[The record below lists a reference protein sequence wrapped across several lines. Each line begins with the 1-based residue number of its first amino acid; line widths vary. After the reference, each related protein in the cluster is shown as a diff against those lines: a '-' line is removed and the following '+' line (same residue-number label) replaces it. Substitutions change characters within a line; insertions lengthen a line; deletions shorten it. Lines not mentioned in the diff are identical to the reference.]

1 MSIWNP
7 YTFTRGGAPAQL
19 GATPPALRVVGGP
32 ATATQ
37 LAAARMAFNR
47 FCGVVRTSPVPN
59 PSEIGSLADGTRYQI
74 TVVGPSATMTIWP
87 VPPDAV
93 RRGVGVS
100 TAWEGGRDLF
110 IVTHINGKWTAKSVP
125 EFYGGQRVWV
135 ALNGLDY
142 FADNT
147 WNAAPVSAQY
157 LPRRYSAVKGDLTL
171 GDEVTTILDG
181 VGYANAN
188 AGVGIITPA
197 GRYAQIHAEAVDGVV
212 AVEVADVSKV
222 PEAAIKSTPEV
233 PAAIPVPRQSLVLES
248 ADRLELVRSV
258 ANGSSSNFRLRSGQ
272 VVGFPLFNLDVPVD
286 DWAAPRAATDPHLS
300 PKHIEGAAIIAPADA
315 GGYAVSFESA
325 GVDLR
330 DTMGRSQPILWQL
343 SRTRRQA
350 DTFGVGYLSLALPWD
365 RYGVLHPEPCGGAD
379 TRVLMPR
386 EYPYEIS
393 TMENHFEEAQECQG
407 DMRRLVYLS
416 SDWEDQKV
424 AITAYGEMTLRLS
437 RTTDE
442 QFTNHDNLLGPD
454 HGNVHWSVAD
464 GAGMVHTY
472 FLTDYGAVL
481 PDPPAGRPFTTE
493 IKRSERC
500 RIFLDTPWGV
510 VTHKDVNLTY
520 ASTQTPPGGLVFTI
534 QGVYR
539 KNHVIHVDPVIGIV
553 AYLSVFADQFAVPV
567 VNQVTVT
574 SGYVELVVLA
584 RGRQIFA
591 KKTSFSGE
599 QFNIP
604 LGTPESIEDGPWV
617 ASTSDTL
624 ANYPDIKTS
633 QFFSCAIGDVIYDA
647 TEASQGTR
655 QLKRT
660 STTMHSSNARTI
672 TRNAAPIDF
681 IPVSVPLGDYRVL
694 TAVDPNSG
702 GGVVLASIANEVVGA
717 FAVDRK
723 GGAINLMSLLPARQ
737 GSSLN
742 PMAFSV

>member
-1 MSIWNP
+1 M
-7 YTFTRGGAPAQL
+7 
-19 GATPPALRVVGGP
+19 VGGP

-74 TVVGPSATMTIWP
+74 TVVGLSATMTIWP

-135 ALNGLDY
+135 AANGVDY

-157 LPRRYSAVKGDLTL
+157 LPRRYSASKGELTL

-197 GRYAQIHAEAVDGVV
+197 GKYAQIHAEAVDGVV

-222 PEAAIKSTPEV
+222 SEAAIKSTPEV

-248 ADRLELVRSV
+248 ANRLELVRSV

-300 PKHIEGAAIIAPADA
+300 PKHIEGAAIIAPDDA
-315 GGYAVSFESA
+315 GGYALSFESA
-325 GVDLR
+325 GVDLQ
-330 DTMGRSQPILWQL
+330 DTMGRSQPIQWQL
-343 SRTRRQA
+343 SKTWRQA
-350 DTFGVGYLSLALPWD
+350 FTRDVGYLSLAMPWD
-365 RYGVLHPEPCGGAD
+365 RYGVVHPEPCGGAD
-379 TRVLMPR
+379 TRTLMPR
-386 EYPYEIS
+386 EYPYQIH
-393 TMENHFEEAQECQG
+393 TTENHREEVQECQG

-437 RTTDE
+437 RTIDE
-442 QFTNHDNLLGPD
+442 QFTSHRSIFGPQYPVGVRWD
-454 HGNVHWSVAD
+454 IAD
-464 GAGMVHTY
+464 GGPMFHPPV
-472 FLTDYGAVL
+472 LTDFGVVL
-481 PDPPAGRPFTTE
+481 PDPPAWRPFTE
-493 IKRSERC
+493 EVKRSERC

-520 ASTQTPPGGLVFTI
+520 ASTETESGGSVFTM
-534 QGVYR
+534 QGVYL

-599 QFNIP
+599 QFDIF
-604 LGTPESIEDGPWV
+604 LESPGWIEDGPWV
-617 ASTSDTL
+617 GSTSDTIANFPVL
-624 ANYPDIKTS
+624 TDRSFLSCTIEEANY
-633 QFFSCAIGDVIYDA
+633 YA
-647 TEASQGTR
+647 TEISPGTR
-655 QLKRT
+655 QLKSSS
-660 STTMHSSNARTI
+660 STRHSSNARTI
-672 TRNAAPIDF
+672 MRNAVPIDF

-723 GGAINLMSLLPARQ
+723 GSAIDLVSILPARQ
-737 GSSLN
+737 GSILN

>member
-1 MSIWNP
+1 MSLWNP
-7 YTFTRGGAPAQL
+7 FTFTRGGAPAQL

-74 TVVGPSATMTIWP
+74 TVVGLSATMTIWP

-135 ALNGLDY
+135 AANGVDY

-157 LPRRYSAVKGDLTL
+157 LPRRYSASKGELTL

-188 AGVGIITPA
+188 AGVGIITSA
-197 GRYAQIHAEAVDGVV
+197 GKYAQIHAEAVDGVV
-212 AVEVADVSKV
+212 AVEVADVGKV
-222 PEAAIKSTPEV
+222 SEAAIKSTPEV

-248 ADRLELVRSV
+248 ANRLELVRSV

-300 PKHIEGAAIIAPADA
+300 PKHIEGAAIIAPDDA

-325 GVDLR
+325 GVDLQ
-330 DTMGRSQPILWQL
+330 DTMGRSQPIQWQL

-350 DTFGVGYLSLALPWD
+350 ETFGVGYLSLALPWD
-365 RYGVLHPEPCGGAD
+365 RYGVVHPEPCGGED

-393 TMENHFEEAQECQG
+393 TRENHFEEAQECQG

-416 SDWEDQKV
+416 SGWEDQKV
-424 AITAYGEMTLRLS
+424 AITAYGDMTLRLS
-437 RTTDE
+437 RTTSE

-454 HGNVHWSVAD
+454 HGNVYWHVAD

-520 ASTQTPPGGLVFTI
+520 ASTQTPPGVLVFTM

-553 AYLSVFADQFAVPV
+553 AYLSVFADQFAVPA

-584 RGRQIFA
+584 RGRQIFS

-624 ANYPDIKTS
+624 ANYPDMKARLLP
-633 QFFSCAIGDVIYDA
+633 SCAIDDVIYYA
-647 TEASQGTR
+647 TETSPGTR

-660 STTMHSSNARTI
+660 SATMHSSNARTI
-672 TRNAAPIDF
+672 MRNAAPIDF

-723 GGAINLMSLLPARQ
+723 GSAINLVSLLPARQ
-737 GSSLN
+737 GSTLK